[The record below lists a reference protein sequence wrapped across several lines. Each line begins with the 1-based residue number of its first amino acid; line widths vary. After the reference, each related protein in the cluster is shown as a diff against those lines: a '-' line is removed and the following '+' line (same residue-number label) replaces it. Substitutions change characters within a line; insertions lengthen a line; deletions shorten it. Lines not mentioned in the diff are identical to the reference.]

1 MKIVCRDIAELAI
14 DSAKEKHPEWLVDE
28 EKREVFEDLCDKIDI
43 IAEENEAAE
52 INVEVDETT
61 KEIIV
66 TVVLPYI
73 YIDPS
78 NEDIENL
85 LTSINSISF
94 YELNEAVIQEMRMD
108 GIWA

>member
-14 DSAKEKHPEWLVDE
+14 DSAKEKHPEWLVDK
-28 EKREVFEDLCDKIDI
+28 EKLEVFEGLCDAIDI

-66 TVVLPYI
+66 SVVFPYI
-73 YIDPS
+73 LINPS
-78 NEDIENL
+78 DDNVDDL
-85 LTSINSISF
+85 LNSIISIMF
-94 YELNEAVIQEMRMD
+94 YELNESVIQEMRMD
-108 GIWA
+108 GIWR